1 MRDYRPES
9 YDDDNLDQFD
19 YDGHV
24 WEVGY
29 FGEKNNSH
37 SAYGF
42 RQDGIIIRVTSK
54 YEAELI
60 HSLFN
65 CVTSGKFIPE
75 VTQSREVKQ

>member
-1 MRDYRPES
+1 MKDYTPKNTKE
-9 YDDDNLDQFD
+9 DNLDRFD

-29 FGEKNNSH
+29 FGESNNGYC
-37 SAYGF
+37 AYGF

-60 HSLFN
+60 YSLFKG
-65 CVTSGKFIPE
+65 VADE
-75 VTQSREVKQ
+75 L